1 MTQAA
6 PRQEAPPI
14 DLLRLGAWLEGNVA
28 GFSGARSVR
37 RLAGG
42 NSNPI
47 WRLEAGSG
55 VYVLRTQP
63 GGELLQSAH
72 ALDREYRILS
82 ALIPSAIPVA
92 PVRAICDDRSVIG
105 VQFYLMDFV
114 DGVVNRNPQLAD
126 VPPARRRGVFDAALD
141 MLAAIHRTDYA
152 ALGLGDFGRPGH
164 YFERQLHR
172 WTKQVATALPEGS
185 PPLHAL
191 AGALRDEMPAD
202 DRAPVLL
209 HGDARIDN
217 LMFERGGER
226 VLAVLDWELSTL
238 GSPLAD
244 LGQFLAVQAL
254 PPDYLLPG
262 LAGLD
267 RAALGIP
274 TEEEQTRRY
283 FAASGQSP
291 ADMRFYKA
299 FAMFRQAAMSA
310 GLKRRALLGTALTDE
325 ALAFGN
331 SLSVFADLGLE
342 MLRGRSSST

>member
-1 MTQAA
+1 MTVAVV
-6 PRQEAPPI
+6 RQEAPPI
-14 DLLRLGAWLEGNVA
+14 DLARLGSWLEHHVS
-28 GFSGARSVR
+28 GFRGARSVA
-37 RLAGG
+37 RLTGG

-47 WRLEAGSG
+47 WKLEAASG
-55 VYVLRTQP
+55 TYVLRTQP

-72 ALDREYRILS
+72 ALDREYLVLS
-82 ALIPSAIPVA
+82 SLMPSAIPVV
-92 PVRAICDDRSVIG
+92 PVRVICNDRSVIG

-114 DGVVNRNPQLAD
+114 DGYVNRNPQLAGVSVD
-126 VPPARRRGVFDAALD
+126 GRRRVFDAALD
-141 MLAAIHRTDYA
+141 MLATIHRMDYA

-172 WTKQVATALPEGS
+172 WTKQVATALPEGDAS
-185 PPLHAL
+185 FDAL
-191 AGALRDEMPAD
+191 VNALRAAMPPD

-217 LMFERGGER
+217 LMFDKR
-226 VLAVLDWELSTL
+226 VEHVDAVLDWELSTL
-238 GSPLAD
+238 GNPLAD
-244 LGQFLAVQAL
+244 LGQFLAVQEL

-267 RAALGIP
+267 RQTMGIP
-274 TEEEQTRRY
+274 SEEEQTRRY
-283 FAASGQSP
+283 FASSGQPP

-310 GLKRRALLGTALTDE
+310 GLKRRALMGTALTDE

-331 SLSVFADLGLE
+331 SLSVFADIGLDI
-342 MLRGRSSST
+342 LRRR